1 MLSFMII
8 IMIINKKKH
17 IWEAREMNQWVNLS
31 LSPQFPCKKPGGAAH
46 TCNHNTV
53 DCWDLLAAKFVPGLK
68 KKILSQGNEAE
79 RD

>member
-1 MLSFMII
+1 
-8 IMIINKKKH
+8 
-17 IWEAREMNQWVNLS
+17 MNQWVNLS

-53 DCWDLLAAKFVPGLK
+53 DCWDLLAATFVPGLK